1 MQRLFIFAIAAVVTF
16 LSTMAVT
23 SSMGTASP
31 KASIPVASTATLQV
45 GFANRNITPEV
56 GKDKPPV
63 YMAGFGHNRVAEG
76 VNDPLYAHAVVLSD
90 GTNKIAL
97 VSLDIVGFFYPNAM
111 NVRAALPGYTSVIVS
126 STHNHEGPDTM
137 GLWGS
142 SPLKNGI
149 NKEYL
154 KRVEDEAIAAVKE
167 AESKL
172 STVTARFGKA
182 NAPKLLYDSREPYIL
197 HDELYVLKFDD
208 AAGKPKGILMN
219 WHCHPETLADK
230 NTKIS
235 ADYVGYCRDD
245 LAKRYDCP
253 VAYFTGTVGGLMTTL
268 HLEVRD
274 EQGTLMPENSL
285 AKTIE
290 YGHQLAKVAHQAV
303 TASVPVSLTPL
314 QCATQKIFI
323 PLANPVYKAGRTMG
337 VLDRDAYEWKGNPL
351 VAGNKIPSRLGT
363 GEMAMDSEVSLLT
376 LGEVQVA
383 CIPGEIYPETVLGGT
398 PNPAVAGA
406 DYPDAPIEPVIYQ
419 VMKAKHKMLFGLAN
433 DEIGYIVPKRQ
444 WDAKPPYCYNRK
456 KSQYGEENSCGPE
469 TAPIICEKFKGLV
482 K

>member
-1 MQRLFIFAIAAVVTF
+1 MQRLLIFVVAAVVTF

-23 SSMGTASP
+23 SSMGTTTPAV
-31 KASIPVASTATLQV
+31 VAPTATAATLQV
-45 GFANRNITPEV
+45 GFANRDITPEV

-97 VSLDIVGFFYPNAM
+97 VSLDIVGLFYPNAM
-111 NVRAALPGYTSVIVS
+111 NIRAGLPGYTGVIVS
-126 STHNHEGPDTM
+126 STHNHEGPDTL
-137 GLWGS
+137 GLWGE

-149 NKEYL
+149 NRDYL
-154 KRVEDEAIAAVKE
+154 KRVENEAIAAVKE
-167 AESKL
+167 ADSKL

-268 HLEVRD
+268 HLQVRD

-303 TASVPVSLTPL
+303 TASTPVSLTPL
-314 QCATQKIFI
+314 QCANSEDIRPYGQPSFQSG
-323 PLANPVYKAGRTMG
+323 PHHGCAGPRCLRVEG
-337 VLDRDAYEWKGNPL
+337 QP
-351 VAGNKIPSRLGT
+351 AGSRQQG
-363 GEMAMDSEVSLLT
+363 AIS
-376 LGEVQVA
+376 
-383 CIPGEIYPETVLGGT
+383 
-398 PNPAVAGA
+398 AG
-406 DYPDAPIEPVIYQ
+406 
-419 VMKAKHKMLFGLAN
+419 HG
-433 DEIGYIVPKRQ
+433 
-444 WDAKPPYCYNRK
+444 
-456 KSQYGEENSCGPE
+456 
-469 TAPIICEKFKGLV
+469 
-482 K
+482 

>member
-23 SSMGTASP
+23 FSMGTASP
-31 KASIPVASTATLQV
+31 KASIPVASSATLQV

-111 NVRAALPGYTSVIVS
+111 NVRAALPGYTGVIVS

-167 AESKL
+167 ADSKL
-172 STVTARFGKA
+172 STVTVRFGKA

-268 HLEVRD
+268 HLQVRD

-290 YGHQLAKVAHQAV
+290 YGRQLAKVGHQAV

-314 QCATQKIFI
+314 QCASQKIYV

-376 LGEVQVA
+376 LGEVQIA

-406 DYPDAPIEPVIYQ
+406 DYPDAPVEPVIYQ

-444 WDAKPPYCYNRK
+444 WDVKSPFCYGRAKA
-456 KSQYGEENSCGPE
+456 QYGEGNSCGPE
-469 TAPIICEKFKGLV
+469 TAPIICETFKNLV

>member
-1 MQRLFIFAIAAVVTF
+1 MQRLIIFLVAGVISFFAAMAASSSRETSTPTAVVT
-16 LSTMAVT
+16 SA
-23 SSMGTASP
+23 A
-31 KASIPVASTATLQV
+31 LQV

-63 YMAGFGHNRVAEG
+63 YMAGFGHNRVAQG

-90 GTNKIAL
+90 GTSKIAL
-97 VSLDIVGFFYPNAM
+97 VSLDIVGLFYPNAL
-111 NVRAALPGYTSVIVS
+111 NIRAALPGFTAVIVS

-137 GLWGS
+137 GLWGP
-142 SPLKNGI
+142 SPMKNGI
-149 NKEYL
+149 NQEYL
-154 KRVEDEAIAAVKE
+154 KRVEADAIAAVKE
-167 AESKL
+167 AEQKL
-172 STVTARFGKA
+172 STVTARFGKT
-182 NAPKLLYDSREPYIL
+182 NAPQLLFDSREPYIL
-197 HDELYVLKFDD
+197 HDELSVLHFVEPS
-208 AAGKPKGILMN
+208 GKTKGILMN

-245 LAKRYDCP
+245 LSKRYDCP

-268 HLEVRD
+268 HLQVRD

-303 TASVPVSLTPL
+303 GASVPVSLTPL
-314 QCATQKIFI
+314 QWSCQPIYI
-323 PLANPVYKAGRTMG
+323 PLANPVYKAGRTLG
-337 VLDRDAYEWKGNPL
+337 VLDRDAFQWKGNPL
-351 VAGNKIPSRLGT
+351 AAGDKLPARLGS
-363 GEMAMDSEVSLLT
+363 GEMAMASEVSLLT

-398 PNPAVAGA
+398 PNPAEAGA
-406 DYPDAPIEPVIYQ
+406 DYPDAPLEPVIYQ
-419 VMKAKHKMLFGLAN
+419 MMKAKHKMLFGLAN

-444 WDAKPPYCYNRK
+444 WDEKPPYCYGRK
-456 KSQYGEENSCGPE
+456 KSQYGEGNSCGPE
-469 TAPIICEKFKGLV
+469 TAPIICGAFKELV

>member
-1 MQRLFIFAIAAVVTF
+1 MQRFSIFLGAAV
-16 LSTMAVT
+16 LSFVAAMAASSLTGT
-23 SSMGTASP
+23 STTTTVVIAP
-31 KASIPVASTATLQV
+31 TLQV
-45 GFANRNITPEV
+45 GFANRDITPEV

-97 VSLDIVGFFYPNAM
+97 VSLDIVGLFYPNALHI
-111 NVRAALPGYTSVIVS
+111 RAALPGFTGVIVS
-126 STHNHEGPDTM
+126 STHNHEGPDTL
-137 GLWGS
+137 GLWGE
-142 SPLKNGI
+142 SPVKNGI
-149 NKEYL
+149 NQEYL
-154 KRVEDEAIAAVKE
+154 KRVEKEAIAAVKE
-167 AESKL
+167 AEQKL
-172 STVTARFGKA
+172 SPVTARFGKA
-182 NAPKLLYDSREPYIL
+182 SAPKLLYDSREPYIL

-208 AAGKPKGILMN
+208 ASGKTKGILMN

-235 ADYVGYCRDD
+235 SDYVGYCRDD
-245 LAKRYDCP
+245 LAKKYDCP

-268 HLEVRD
+268 HLQVRD

-290 YGHQLAKVAHQAV
+290 YGRQLAKVAHQAV
-303 TASVPVSLTPL
+303 GASAPVTLTPL
-314 QCATQKIFI
+314 QCACQAIYI
-323 PLANPVYKAGRTMG
+323 PLANPVYKMGRTLG
-337 VLDRDAYEWKGNPL
+337 VLDRDAFQWKGNPL
-351 VAGNKIPSRLGT
+351 QPGDKVPSRLGT
-363 GEMAMDSEVSLLT
+363 GEMALASEVSLLT

-398 PNPAVAGA
+398 PNPAEAGA

-419 VMKAKHKMLFGLAN
+419 TMKAKHKMLFGLAN

-444 WDAKPPYCYNRK
+444 WDEKPPYCYGRK
-456 KSQYGEENSCGPE
+456 KSQYGEGNSCGPE
-469 TAPIICEKFKGLV
+469 TAPIICEAFKSLV

>member
-1 MQRLFIFAIAAVVTF
+1 
-16 LSTMAVT
+16 
-23 SSMGTASP
+23 
-31 KASIPVASTATLQV
+31 VAQ
-45 GFANRNITPEV
+45 
-56 GKDKPPV
+56 
-63 YMAGFGHNRVAEG
+63 G
-76 VNDPLYAHAVVLSD
+76 VNDPLYAHAVVFSD

-97 VSLDIVGFFYPNAM
+97 VSLDIVGLFYPNAL
-111 NVRAALPGYTSVIVS
+111 NIRVALPGYTGVIVS

-142 SPLKNGI
+142 TPYKNGI
-149 NKEYL
+149 NQDYL
-154 KRVEDEAIAAVKE
+154 KRVENDAIAAVKE
-167 AESKL
+167 AEQKL
-172 STVTARFGKA
+172 STVTARYGKA

-208 AAGKPKGILMN
+208 AAGKTKGILMN

-230 NTKIS
+230 NTQIS

-245 LAKRYDCP
+245 LSKRYDCP

-268 HLEVRD
+268 HLQVRD

-303 TASVPVSLTPL
+303 GASVPVSLTPL
-314 QCATQKIFI
+314 QCASQVIYI
-323 PLANPVYKAGRTMG
+323 PLANPVYKMGRTLG
-337 VLDRDAYEWKGNPL
+337 VLDRDAYAWKGNPL
-351 VAGNKIPSRLGT
+351 VAGEKLPSKLGA
-363 GEMAMDSEVSLLT
+363 GEMAMASEVSVLT

-398 PNPAVAGA
+398 PNPAEAGA
-406 DYPDAPIEPVIYQ
+406 DFPDAPVEPVIYQ
-419 VMKAKHKMLFGLAN
+419 TLKAKHKMLFGLAN

-444 WDAKPPYCYNRK
+444 WDEKPPYCYGRK
-456 KSQYGEENSCGPE
+456 KSQYGEGNSCGPE
-469 TAPIICEKFKGLV
+469 TAPIICEALKGLV

>member
-1 MQRLFIFAIAAVVTF
+1 MQRLIIFLVAGVISFFAA
-16 LSTMAVT
+16 MAA
-23 SSMGTASP
+23 SSLKKNSVPTTVAAS
-31 KASIPVASTATLQV
+31 ATLQV

-63 YMAGFGHNRVAEG
+63 YMAGFGHNRVAQG

-90 GTNKIAL
+90 GTSKIAL
-97 VSLDIVGFFYPNAM
+97 VSLDIVGLFYPNAL
-111 NVRAALPGYTSVIVS
+111 NIRAALPGYAGVVVS

-137 GLWGS
+137 GLWGP
-142 SPLKNGI
+142 SPMKNGI
-149 NKEYL
+149 NQDYL
-154 KRVEDEAIAAVKE
+154 KRVEAEAIAAVKE
-167 AESKL
+167 AEQKL
-172 STVTARFGKA
+172 STVTARFGKT
-182 NAPKLLYDSREPYIL
+182 NAPQLLFDSREPYIL
-197 HDELYVLKFDD
+197 HDELSVLKFDD
-208 AAGKPKGILMN
+208 ASGKTKGILMN
-219 WHCHPETLADK
+219 WHCHPETLANK

-245 LAKRYDCP
+245 LSKRYDCP

-268 HLEVRD
+268 HLQVRD

-303 TASVPVSLTPL
+303 GASVPVSLTPL
-314 QCATQKIFI
+314 QWSSQTIYI
-323 PLANPVYKAGRTMG
+323 PLANPVYKAGRTLG
-337 VLDRDAYEWKGNPL
+337 VLDRDAFQWKGNPL
-351 VAGNKIPSRLGT
+351 VAGDKLPSRLGS
-363 GEMAMDSEVSLLT
+363 GEMAMASEVSLLT

-398 PNPAVAGA
+398 PNPAEAGA
-406 DYPDAPIEPVIYQ
+406 DYPDAPLEPVIYQ
-419 VMKAKHKMLFGLAN
+419 MMKAKHKMLFGLAN

-444 WDAKPPYCYNRK
+444 WDEKPPYCYGRK
-456 KSQYGEENSCGPE
+456 KSQYGEGNSCGPE
-469 TAPIICEKFKGLV
+469 TAPIICGAFKGLV